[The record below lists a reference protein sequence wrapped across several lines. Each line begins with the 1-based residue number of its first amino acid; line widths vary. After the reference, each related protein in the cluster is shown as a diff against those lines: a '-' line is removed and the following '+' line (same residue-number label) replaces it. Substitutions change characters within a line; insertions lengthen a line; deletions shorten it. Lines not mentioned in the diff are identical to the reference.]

1 MKLLKMMVVVL
12 LLGLSLF
19 AAVDVSAAS
28 RAREPVAV
36 RVLPRMSAQI
46 QVGSQDSQ
54 IKFWQTNDPQ
64 QRQTTIVALSA
75 LVMVGVL
82 ATWARRR
89 FY

>member
-1 MKLLKMMVVVL
+1 MKLLKILVVAL

-19 AAVDVSAAS
+19 ATVDVSAAS
-28 RAREPVAV
+28 WAREPVAA
-36 RVLPRMSAQI
+36 RVQPRMSAQI

-75 LVMVGVL
+75 LVTVGVL